1 MKRLGFA
8 LSMLLFPSFLLGQ
21 DAAEEP
27 APKACRPLFSTSAA
41 PAEPGVLELEFG
53 AQWISNRDRS
63 EDRCFPTQL
72 NLGITSWFDLRLGW
86 SGPALR
92 KDSQGGDQQGGS
104 DPLLGGQVLFL
115 PQDAAGLDLG
125 LAYWH
130 KFPRASVGKGIG
142 TGKHDDT
149 LLLTASRTL
158 GRWAFDLN
166 AGANWLGRCEGEG
179 RVRQGAVSL
188 AVTCALSPGWN
199 LTLDTYALA
208 ATELNA
214 RAVSS
219 ILALSRDLTP
229 NLCVDVGV
237 EAGLTQGAP
246 RLSLNA
252 GLAWR
257 IGRPG
262 GRNGDR

>member
-1 MKRLGFA
+1 M
-8 LSMLLFPSFLLGQ
+8 
-21 DAAEEP
+21 
-27 APKACRPLFSTSAA
+27 
-41 PAEPGVLELEFG
+41 
-53 AQWISNRDRS
+53 
-63 EDRCFPTQL
+63 
-72 NLGITSWFDLRLGW
+72 
-86 SGPALR
+86 
-92 KDSQGGDQQGGS
+92 
-104 DPLLGGQVLFL
+104 
-115 PQDAAGLDLG
+115 
-125 LAYWH
+125 
-130 KFPRASVGKGIG
+130 
-142 TGKHDDT
+142 
-149 LLLTASRTL
+149 
-158 GRWAFDLN
+158 
-166 AGANWLGRCEGEG
+166 
-179 RVRQGAVSL
+179 SL

-229 NLCVDVGV
+229 NLCADVGV